1 MRCVQKLHVPT
12 WILRITC
19 AHEKIECLFSHLRE
33 NNSQFQCSGCI
44 FTFELVATDLVED
57 SAVLTLSYRLDVSV
71 VWDGITPC
79 FWYAWSKRKVMHF
92 PNVYIIHYNT
102 MYLYMYLHM
111 YMNVYVDMFHSLV
124 FLGQLKSIEKTR
136 RRTLS
141 CRWRS
146 SGRSALM
153 IDCSVDL

>member
-1 MRCVQKLHVPT
+1 MRRVQKIHVPT

-19 AHEKIECLFSHLRE
+19 AHEKIACLFSHLRE

-44 FTFELVATDLVED
+44 FSFELVATDLVED

-92 PNVYIIHYNT
+92 PNVYLYK
-102 MYLYMYLHM
+102 YLRMYMY
-111 YMNVYVDMFHSLV
+111 VYVDMFHSLV
-124 FLGQLKSIEKTR
+124 FLGQFQSIEKTR
-136 RRTLS
+136 GRTLS